1 MKFQL
6 KLSKVILC
14 FSLVFCVA
22 GLYGQNSKKIKFGK
36 KLSSRDIVY
45 YLASD
50 ELEGRSPGTKGD
62 SLSVDFINSQLQ
74 KLGYDTYIK
83 SFGVDR
89 KSVV

>member
-50 ELEGRSPGTKGD
+50 ELEEIGRAH
-62 SLSVDFINSQLQ
+62 V
-74 KLGYDTYIK
+74 
-83 SFGVDR
+83 
-89 KSVV
+89 